1 MLRLQKTYRT
11 GWDEMIRGY
20 LETTTMHALMN
31 VGLIDEMQKQPSVD
45 IDEFAAHANLEP
57 AVLQPLCEAF
67 YCLGM
72 FERSGARYSLSEK
85 GRNIVEVMRGWL
97 EVCYGYSEV
106 FHSLEPLLRKE
117 KVYSKR
123 SLLAVGLREAHRWDR
138 WCESRPLL
146 PLVPFKVRRPS
157 RLLLDDYDVPFA
169 YIIGGKCRQPAVPDQ
184 RHQLGCQGHLQFL
197 QSCQKSASHR
207 SPSIFHLVFFASS
220 AARSSSATR
229 ASMSSISMA
238 LAPCVSTRSAARS
251 FVDGWVCWSTMTL
264 STVETAAL
272 ADCCNR
278 AVPCPNASRRAFRK
292 TLSNSGSCCHRYKV
306 RGVILTARAACSTFV
321 VVRSARIASCCFG
334 LNSVTFPD
342 ILRHPRR
349 VHRQFFP
356 MVDLFQKGL
365 YFQALRRDS
374 CDDHAARVKKDND
387 YDDFPY
393 QRNER
398 NSCVF
403 EPRRGRRRN
412 RNYFVRFVDS
422 ES

>member
-1 MLRLQKTYRT
+1 MAPTWGQSLPPVFRVVSK
-11 GWDEMIRGY
+11 GG
-20 LETTTMHALMN
+20 A
-31 VGLIDEMQKQPSVD
+31 S
-45 IDEFAAHANLEP
+45 
-57 AVLQPLCEAF
+57 
-67 YCLGM
+67 LG
-72 FERSGARYSLSEK
+72 
-85 GRNIVEVMRGWL
+85 
-97 EVCYGYSEV
+97 
-106 FHSLEPLLRKE
+106 
-117 KVYSKR
+117 
-123 SLLAVGLREAHRWDR
+123 HRR
-138 WCESRPLL
+138 
-146 PLVPFKVRRPS
+146 
-157 RLLLDDYDVPFA
+157 
-169 YIIGGKCRQPAVPDQ
+169 
-184 RHQLGCQGHLQFL
+184 
-197 QSCQKSASHR
+197 SHR
-207 SPSIFHLVFFASS
+207 VFFDSS

-278 AVPCPNASRRAFRK
+278 AVPCPNASRRPFRK

-334 LNSVTFPD
+334 LNSVTFHD
-342 ILRHPRR
+342 ILRHTRR
-349 VHRQFFP
+349 VHREFFP

-374 CDDHAARVKKDND
+374 CDDHAARGKKDND
-387 YDDFPY
+387 YDDFHY

-412 RNYFVRFVDS
+412 RNALRQLQQPEGTGGTGQSVAGGATGLDF
-422 ES
+422 